1 VLTFR
6 QLLAKLLLPTLLVGA
21 FFFFKLNADISEW
34 KALLTIAAGAY
45 LGVLFLW
52 FDSALMCK
60 QYQEN
65 GEVTLIT
72 RSLPFILSYAAVAFW
87 MVTSSASLVGSAMA
101 VGIGSSLLVEMTH
114 LRLDTEGFNQRFL
127 KHLTRPFSQQEI
139 GTMVAIGWLFLF
151 VITALMFRF

>member
-1 VLTFR
+1 MLTFR
-6 QLLAKLLLPTLLVGA
+6 QLLAKLLLPTLLVVA
-21 FFFFKLNADISEW
+21 FFFFKLNADITEW

-52 FDSALMCK
+52 FDSALMCR

-114 LRLDTEGFNQRFL
+114 LRLDPDAFNQRFL

-139 GTMVAIGWLFLF
+139 STMIVIGWLFLF
-151 VITALMFRF
+151 VITALMLRF

>member
-1 VLTFR
+1 MFR

-21 FFFFKLNADISEW
+21 FFFFKLNADIAEW
-34 KALLTIAAGAY
+34 KALLTISIGAY

-52 FDSALMCK
+52 FDSALMCR

-139 GTMVAIGWLFLF
+139 GNMVAIGWIFLF